1 VAFFLTPEK
10 LQELWVIPIWFI
22 IVTALSMLVGSVLG
36 SLFRLRQ
43 SQRSFVTAASMF
55 MNSNALPIALMQSL
69 VVSVPD
75 LKWGNDDNKDGMLGR
90 ALTYLTMYSTLG
102 MVLRYSY
109 GIKLLSR
116 ADTILQPEGNAEE
129 RTPLLGDGT
138 VLTSPPSSSTL
149 VSDIEGYRESDCQDS
164 NQPFKNNAS
173 LFPPANQNQAKF
185 YNSFPN
191 SPNDSRPVLPRY
203 DSTSDT
209 DIDDEAILP
218 THSQSKHCLHYP
230 WRFITRAIA
239 ILNSF
244 MTVPLWSA
252 LLSLLVACIEPLKH
266 ALLNHLQPV
275 NNAINNAG
283 KCSVPLTLVV
293 LGAYFYAPDE
303 STKTFMQSIRD
314 IFRCKSAVSQETQ
327 ENRTKPNPGETKT
340 VILSVASRMIITPLI
355 LIPGMTLATKY
366 DWHEVFQDPVF
377 VVINVILVCS
387 PPALTLA
394 QITQAVSG
402 NAFERLISRTIFW
415 SYCIFTPPVMILS
428 VLLALV
434 LAKQ

>member
-1 VAFFLTPEK
+1 
-10 LQELWVIPIWFI
+10 
-22 IVTALSMLVGSVLG
+22 
-36 SLFRLRQ
+36 
-43 SQRSFVTAASMF
+43 MF

-102 MVLRYSY
+102 MVVRTLSFCLSLKRLTMIIKLRYSY

-129 RTPLLGDGT
+129 RTPLLENNT
-138 VLTSPPSSSTL
+138 IITSPPSSSTL
-149 VSDIEGYRESDCQDS
+149 VSDIEGYESDRQDPIR
-164 NQPFKNNAS
+164 PFKKINSS
-173 LFPPANQNQAKF
+173 LIPPANQNKAKF

-191 SPNDSRPVLPRY
+191 SPNDSRLVLPRY
-203 DSTSDT
+203 DSASDT
-209 DIDDEAILP
+209 ENDDEVILP
-218 THSQSKHCLHYP
+218 THSRSKHSFSP
-230 WRFITRAIA
+230 WRYIVRGAA

-266 ALLNHLQPV
+266 GLITHMQPV
-275 NNAINNAG
+275 DSAIANAG

-293 LGAYFYAPDE
+293 LGAYFYTPDE
-303 STKTFMQSIRD
+303 STKPKTFVQSTRD
-314 IFRCKSAVSQETQ
+314 IFRRKNSDSQENQ
-327 ENRTKPNPGETKT
+327 VKPNPGETKT

-366 DWHEVFQDPVF
+366 DWHEVFQ
-377 VVINVILVCS
+377 
-387 PPALTLA
+387 
-394 QITQAVSG
+394 
-402 NAFERLISRTIFW
+402 E
-415 SYCIFTPPVMILS
+415 
-428 VLLALV
+428 
-434 LAKQ
+434 